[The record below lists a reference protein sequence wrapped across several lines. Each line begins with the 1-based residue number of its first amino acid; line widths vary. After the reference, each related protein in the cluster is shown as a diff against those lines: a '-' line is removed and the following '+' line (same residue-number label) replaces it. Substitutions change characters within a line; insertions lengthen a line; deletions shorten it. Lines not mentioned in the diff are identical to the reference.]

1 MMPRCEW
8 TELRSSFTWLEFGLR
23 EVSIGGVWGNWK
35 GGSIGRDCRMNGSLT
50 LKHLLTYSGFLAMGK
65 HRKVIVGGGVR
76 EDDSNG
82 NLQDELEKWTTEDVV
97 SW

>member
-1 MMPRCEW
+1 
-8 TELRSSFTWLEFGLR
+8 
-23 EVSIGGVWGNWK
+23 
-35 GGSIGRDCRMNGSLT
+35 MNGSLT

-82 NLQDELEKWTTEDVV
+82 NLQDELEK
-97 SW
+97 